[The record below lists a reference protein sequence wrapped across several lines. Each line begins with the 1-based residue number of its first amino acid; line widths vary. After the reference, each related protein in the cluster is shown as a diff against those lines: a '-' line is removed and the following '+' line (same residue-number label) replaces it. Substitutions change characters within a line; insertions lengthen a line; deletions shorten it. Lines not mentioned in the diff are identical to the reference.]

1 MNNNIKFKINIFE
14 ILSSLLALFLILNS
28 QSIWQRT
35 IDINYHIYEIC
46 FVLILIFSIYTI
58 NKYGI
63 IKKHKSKAILI
74 SIAYYILLVFIVIF
88 SVSKENLIRF
98 LSRYAVFPFFLF
110 YFLSAIPLKKKYKLL
125 DSYINWASLIAF
137 ITTLMWL
144 LSTFRIIHPTR
155 IINVDW
161 FGEYESYYNIYF
173 SSDLQYIDWLNIG
186 VKRNIGIFTEGPMY
200 VLVLIFSLSFM
211 FLIRKY
217 YPVKKW
223 KLYSLI
229 AAIITT
235 ASATGY
241 ILALL
246 IGCIWLTTN
255 NKKKSNKIIAGTILA
270 IIAILGASIM
280 MVYKSGTASYI
291 ARMDDYLAGIK
302 CWLSSPII
310 GNGYENQEIIKEFMS
325 SSRSWNTGFSNAI
338 FSVLAYGGILFTI
351 PYICPLI
358 YGYKAYRKY
367 KKIELLTL
375 IVIYIMFYFTMLF
388 YSQYINFM
396 VWGFLIANYI
406 CLSKEEIL
414 N

>member
-1 MNNNIKFKINIFE
+1 
-14 ILSSLLALFLILNS
+14 
-28 QSIWQRT
+28 
-35 IDINYHIYEIC
+35 
-46 FVLILIFSIYTI
+46 
-58 NKYGI
+58 
-63 IKKHKSKAILI
+63 
-74 SIAYYILLVFIVIF
+74 
-88 SVSKENLIRF
+88 
-98 LSRYAVFPFFLF
+98 
-110 YFLSAIPLKKKYKLL
+110 
-125 DSYINWASLIAF
+125 
-137 ITTLMWL
+137 
-144 LSTFRIIHPTR
+144 
-155 IINVDW
+155 
-161 FGEYESYYNIYF
+161 
-173 SSDLQYIDWLNIG
+173 
-186 VKRNIGIFTEGPMY
+186 MY
-200 VLVLIFSLSFM
+200 VLILIFSLSFM

-338 FSVLAYGGILFTI
+338 FSVLAYGGILFAI

-358 YGYKAYRKY
+358 YGFKAYRKY

-406 CLSKEEIL
+406 SLSKED
-414 N
+414 NV